1 MAHGHLPASFL
12 SPLANQRSDR
22 WGGSPQNRL
31 RFPLQALATARQ
43 AWPSERPMFVRLLA
57 SDLARG
63 GFDVDDAVSA
73 ARHLRDAGCD
83 LIQVEAGQTTFDWR
97 PDYGRFFLVPMSDRI
112 RNEAG
117 VPTLVGGN
125 LTVLAALDTVLA
137 AGRADL
143 CVLEPRRY
151 LATAWR
157 LPAAG

>member
-1 MAHGHLPASFL
+1 
-12 SPLANQRSDR
+12 
-22 WGGSPQNRL
+22 
-31 RFPLQALATARQ
+31 
-43 AWPSERPMFVRLLA
+43 MFVRLLA

-125 LTVLAALDTVLA
+125 LTVLDELDTVLA

-151 LATAWR
+151 LGTAWR